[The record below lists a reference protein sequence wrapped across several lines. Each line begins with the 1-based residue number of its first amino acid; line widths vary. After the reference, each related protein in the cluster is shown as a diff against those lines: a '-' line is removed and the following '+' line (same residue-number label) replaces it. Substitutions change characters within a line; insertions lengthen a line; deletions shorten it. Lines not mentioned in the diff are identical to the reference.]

1 MFLNF
6 LKKFKAKSGLLLLT
20 LVLAS
25 GYVHADT
32 WEINVTRKDSNI
44 YQVTGKAVLVST
56 KYCYVYAYS
65 EDAYL
70 RVDGYDKKIIFTD
83 SKDSCD
89 VANVFSMVN
98 ISSGKYEVEVSKKE
112 DNWYE
117 IYGTDNMIRTST
129 CLSLALNEKAILSM
143 NGYSAGELIFDDG
156 DSCNVEGVYSPV
168 RL

>member
-1 MFLNF
+1 MFFKIVRN
-6 LKKFKAKSGLLLLT
+6 FKAKIGPFLLT
-20 LVLAS
+20 LFLAP
-25 GYVHADT
+25 G
-32 WEINVTRKDSNI
+32 
-44 YQVTGKAVLVST
+44 
-56 KYCYVYAYS
+56 YVYAYS

-89 VANVFSMVN
+89 VDNVFSMVN
-98 ISSGKYEVEVSKKE
+98 IDSGKYEVEVSKKE

-117 IYGTDNMIRTST
+117 VYGTDNMIKTSM

-143 NGYSAGELIFDDG
+143 DGYSAGELIFDDG